1 MTVDSTRNDTTVRV
15 RLPDHQLELLDA
27 LAAEDGPYDD
37 RSAALAAVIEEFE
50 GLSRTEPVARDRP
63 VSR

>member
-1 MTVDSTRNDTTVRV
+1 MTVDTSRNDTTVRV
-15 RLPDHQLELLDA
+15 KLPDRQLELLDA

-37 RSAALAAVIEEFE
+37 RSAALAAVVAEYQE
-50 GLSRTEPVARDRP
+50 LAMAEPVARDRP

>member
-1 MTVDSTRNDTTVRV
+1 MTVDTTRNDTTVRV
-15 RLPDHQLELLDA
+15 TLPDHQLELLDA

-37 RSAALAAVIEEFE
+37 RSAALAAVIDEFE
-50 GLSRTEPVARDRP
+50 GLATAEPVAVDRP

>member
-1 MTVDSTRNDTTVRV
+1 MSIESTRNGTTVRV
-15 RLPDHQLELLDA
+15 TLPDRQLELLDA

-37 RSAALAAVIEEFE
+37 RSTALAAVVAEYEK
-50 GLSRTEPVARDRP
+50 LSMAEPVARDRP